1 MDSKE
6 ILVFQLEIEFHGA
19 QNNGSLSLSLSHCRR
34 ATMDAPGTI
43 LFGLE
48 RFASVPWTP
57 HRRSFR
63 VEASFF
69 FFFNLK
75 KKKFSHWI
83 GRAIKTGPLFYS
95 LCFFFCFFVCFFV
108 FCNRGTPLLHVA
120 ATATEKKIKIKWKKR
135 MFHHLNK
142 SAEDGWVDGRMQRK
156 RKAKR
161 KSESDGFDGR
171 FVTLRR
177 YWKRSISI
185 WKK

>member
-1 MDSKE
+1 M
-6 ILVFQLEIEFHGA
+6 A
-19 QNNGSLSLSLSHCRR
+19 LSLSLTVDVPQWTH
-34 ATMDAPGTI
+34 
-43 LFGLE
+43 LE
-48 RFASVPWTP
+48 RFSLVWNVSPRCLEHLTDGRFEWRL
-57 HRRSFR
+57 H
-63 VEASFF
+63 SFF
-69 FFFNLK
+69 FLIWK
-75 KKKFSHWI
+75 KKNSLTWNWPSNKDRPSFLFSVF
-83 GRAIKTGPLFYS
+83 LF
-95 LCFFFCFFVCFFV
+95 LFFCLFFV